1 SNSCKN
7 NCGFS
12 FDTCSCDDSCRN
24 NRTCCYDYNRYC
36 LPTTT
41 TTWPTTTDFPSCMYN
56 CGQDFGSCSCAN
68 NCHYYGICCPD
79 YESYCSQT
87 TTTEPTTTYGIIVDE
102 GSCENNC
109 GKLLPICGCDSLCQQ
124 YGDCCPDYD
133 RYCLQTTTMMT
144 TTTEPTTTY
153 GIIVDEGSCENNC
166 GQVFGICSCAYDCQ
180 DYHSCCDD
188 YNSYCLPTTTT
199 TWPTT
204 TDFPSCMYNCGQ
216 DFGSCSCANDC
227 HYYGI
232 CCPDYESYCSQ
243 TTTTEP
249 STTYG
254 IIVDEGSCE
263 NNCGKLLPICG
274 CDNLC
279 QQYGNCCPDYD
290 RYCLQT
296 TTMMTTTT
304 EPTTT
309 YGIIVDEGSCENN
322 CGQVFGICSCAYDCQ
337 DYHSC
342 CDDYNSYCL
351 PTTTTTWPTT
361 TDFPSCMYNCGQ
373 DFGSCSCANDCHY
386 YGICCPDYESYCSQ
400 TTTTEPTTTYG
411 IIVDEGSCENNCGKL
426 LPICGCDNLCQQY
439 GNCCPDY
446 DRYCLQTTT
455 MMTTTTEPTTTYGI
469 IVDEGSC
476 ENNCGQEFG
485 ICSCAY
491 DCQDYH
497 SCCDDY
503 NSYCLP
509 TTTTTWPTTTD
520 FPSCMYNC
528 GQDFGSCSCASN
540 CHYYG
545 ICCPDYE
552 SYCSQTTT
560 TEPTTTY
567 GIIVDEGSCENN
579 CGKLLPI
586 CGCDNLCQQYGN
598 CCPDY
603 DRYCLQTTTMM
614 TTTTEPTTTYGIIV
628 DEGSCKNNCGQVF
641 GICSCAYDCQYYHS
655 CCDDYNSFCQKTT
668 TWPTTTAS
676 SCRYSCG
683 YDLGLCSCSSECKN
697 YGYCCPDYESFCI
710 ATIHPPDDPTA
721 PSCMYNCGYHLGYCS
736 CSRACQYFGDCCHDY
751 ESVCLRTTTPT
762 TAPPTTSTHMADT
775 ADAYSCENI
784 CGQRLPLCSCEDDCQ
799 YYGGCCPDYHSVC
812 FRTTT
817 PTTTTTTTTT
827 TTSPPT
833 STHMADTADAYSC
846 ENICGQRLPVCSCED
861 DCQYY
866 GSCCPDY
873 HSVCFRT
880 TTPTTT
886 TTTSPPTSTHM
897 ADTADAYSCENICG
911 QRLPLCSCEDDC
923 QYYGGCCPD
932 YHRYC
937 PLYSTPA
944 SYTPVGRDLYGSG
957 VFTSPNY
964 PNYYNDNTYHVWY
977 LTAQQG
983 QRIFLTFT
991 DVQLERCCNCDYIT
1005 VYDGSSTGYPQLGN
1019 VCFSDTTH
1027 QVFHSSSQYLTV
1039 AFRSD
1044 YSVVSQ
1050 GFKGFFTSSLSE
1062 DKGHVDCSSDNIV
1075 IFIQRS
1081 YLNSLGMSA
1090 NDLYVDDHLCRP
1102 TINSTEVVFSFPL
1115 DACGTAKERMNGYVS
1130 YTNNVRAS
1138 QSQSGE
1144 ITHQSQFLL
1153 HVGCRMEPDTMVQ
1166 IFYKA
1171 RENIN
1176 DNITG
1181 TGSFNASIAFFTS
1194 SSFNQQIYDSPY
1206 EVSLNQNLYVQ
1217 VKLNRPDNSLDL
1229 FLDTCVVSPNP
1240 NDFKDHSYDLLRNGC
1255 PRDNTYYSYTSGLQ
1269 NYAQFRFQS
1278 FKFLRAHTYVYV
1290 QCKVIF
1296 CPDNDYNSRC
1306 HQGCLSRRRR
1316 SLDSSTYH
1324 TNMVTLGPIKLKGR
1338 RRSVKGSEKSKE

>member
-1 SNSCKN
+1 MEVLTLLLCLLLTVKPSQASCGGTMTDWMGEFFSPQYPNDYPNNARCTWTIHSTGATTVLLSFTDVILETCCDYIRLYDGPTTLYPLLGEIRDYENKQYNTSNNDLTVLFYSDGSVSKRGFHANWFFVDSNSCKN

-68 NCHYYGICCPD
+68 DCHYYGICCPD

-87 TTTEPTTTYGIIVDE
+87 TTTEPTTTYGIIGTTKCIHSTVDE

-166 GQVFGICSCAYDCQ
+166 GQVFGICSCAY
-180 DYHSCCDD
+180 
-188 YNSYCLPTTTT
+188 N
-199 TWPTT
+199 
-204 TDFPSCMYNCGQ
+204 
-216 DFGSCSCANDC
+216 
-227 HYYGI
+227 
-232 CCPDYESYCSQ
+232 
-243 TTTTEP
+243 
-249 STTYG
+249 
-254 IIVDEGSCE
+254 
-263 NNCGKLLPICG
+263 
-274 CDNLC
+274 
-279 QQYGNCCPDYD
+279 
-290 RYCLQT
+290 
-296 TTMMTTTT
+296 
-304 EPTTT
+304 
-309 YGIIVDEGSCENN
+309 
-322 CGQVFGICSCAYDCQ
+322 CQ

-411 IIVDEGSCENNCGKL
+411 IIG
-426 LPICGCDNLCQQY
+426 
-439 GNCCPDY
+439 
-446 DRYCLQTTT
+446 TT
-455 MMTTTTEPTTTYGI
+455 
-469 IVDEGSC
+469 
-476 ENNCGQEFG
+476 NNCGQEFG

-503 NSYCLP
+503 NN
-509 TTTTTWPTTTD
+509 

-552 SYCSQTTT
+552 
-560 TEPTTTY
+560 
-567 GIIVDEGSCENN
+567 
-579 CGKLLPI
+579 
-586 CGCDNLCQQYGN
+586 
-598 CCPDY
+598 
-603 DRYCLQTTTMM
+603 
-614 TTTTEPTTTYGIIV
+614 
-628 DEGSCKNNCGQVF
+628 
-641 GICSCAYDCQYYHS
+641 
-655 CCDDYNSFCQKTT
+655 SFCQKTT

-751 ESVCLRTTTPT
+751 ESVC
-762 TAPPTTSTHMADT
+762 
-775 ADAYSCENI
+775 
-784 CGQRLPLCSCEDDCQ
+784 
-799 YYGGCCPDYHSVC
+799 

-817 PTTTTTTTTT
+817 PTTTTT

-873 HSVCFRT
+873 HN
-880 TTPTTT
+880 
-886 TTTSPPTSTHM
+886 
-897 ADTADAYSCENICG
+897 AYSCENICG

-932 YHRYC
+932 YH
-937 PLYSTPA
+937 T